1 MAWSD
6 KCVKVPWQPPSIV
19 FKIVWP
25 ILYAL
30 YALTIILERAN
41 PAALNLLLIGLAM
54 NLCWVPLFI
63 YSTRLALLLLIGMI
77 VVAAKTLMILYK
89 KNDWTS
95 AALFSPYLAWL
106 CFALTFN
113 VYLAYYCV

>member
-1 MAWSD
+1 
-6 KCVKVPWQPPSIV
+6 V

-41 PAALNLLLIGLAM
+41 PEALQFLLIGLAM
-54 NLCWVPLFI
+54 NLCWVPLFV

-89 KNDWTS
+89 SNRIT